1 MLPISRWDV
10 GLEHVHLKAPIVLRT
25 QCITSA
31 VSIFG
36 VALFLL
42 GHATAALEFST
53 YGPSSTRYSACYLY
67 LASPAQHKT
76 QSFLQL
82 LESLLSRA
90 FVSCHFPLLSISL
103 RLQLTGLTR
112 FGCVSFTSINR
123 YINNF

>member
-10 GLEHVHLKAPIVLRT
+10 GLGHVHLKAPIVLRT

-53 YGPSSTRYSACYLY
+53 YRSVLYSL
-67 LASPAQHKT
+67 LGLLPLPRQPSPAQDPVVSST
-76 QSFLQL
+76 LGEPSF
-82 LESLLSRA
+82 ESVCVLSFPFA
-90 FVSCHFPLLSISL
+90 FDFATASTDRPHSL
-103 RLQLTGLTR
+103 WLCL
-112 FGCVSFTSINR
+112 F
-123 YINNF
+123 YINQSLH